1 MSEKHFGLDVN
12 NPTSYN
18 DIVKKILITVLPIL
32 VIAGLIIAAYEY
44 LMSTPLAKAMNSLL
58 GGASAL
64 LTAIGDQLK
73 TCSDNG
79 FFSKGCYMGWL
90 SIGVGLIWGVAKIWD
105 KFSPPKGVALEN
117 LAALIGKS
125 TSEARDIITNS
136 EEFKTLKKTLKEAV
150 ENKENNFSES
160 MQETI
165 LEKGFQRIA
174 TKKSIEEINRSRISE
189 EQKAAQIE
197 TIKENYKNASSEI
210 DKNADLSE
218 EDSKASDDFIE
229 NTIPIE

>member
-105 KFSPPKGVALEN
+105 KFSPPEGVVIKQ
-117 LAALIGKS
+117 LAALKGVS

-136 EEFKTLKKTLKEAV
+136 EEFKNLKDAV
-150 ENKENNFSES
+150 ENKENDFSES
-160 MQETI
+160 MQKTI

-174 TKKSIEEINRSRISE
+174 TKQSIEEINRSKLSTA
-189 EQKAAQIE
+189 QKAAQIE
-197 TIKENYKNASSEI
+197 TIKENYTMASSDI
-210 DKNADLSE
+210 DKNNDLSE
-218 EDSKASDDFIE
+218 DDNKTSDDFIE
-229 NTIPIE
+229 QELPLPID

>member
-1 MSEKHFGLDVN
+1 
-12 NPTSYN
+12 
-18 DIVKKILITVLPIL
+18 
-32 VIAGLIIAAYEY
+32 
-44 LMSTPLAKAMNSLL
+44 
-58 GGASAL
+58 
-64 LTAIGDQLK
+64 
-73 TCSDNG
+73 
-79 FFSKGCYMGWL
+79 
-90 SIGVGLIWGVAKIWD
+90 
-105 KFSPPKGVALEN
+105 
-117 LAALIGKS
+117 
-125 TSEARDIITNS
+125 
-136 EEFKTLKKTLKEAV
+136 
-150 ENKENNFSES
+150 

-229 NTIPIE
+229 QELPLPID

>member
-105 KFSPPKGVALEN
+105 KFSPPEGVVIKQ
-117 LAALIGKS
+117 LAALKGVS

-136 EEFKTLKKTLKEAV
+136 EEFKNLKDAV
-150 ENKENNFSES
+150 ENKENDFSES
-160 MQETI
+160 MQKTI

-174 TKKSIEEINRSRISE
+174 TKQSIEEINRSKLSTA
-189 EQKAAQIE
+189 QKAAQIE

-210 DKNADLSE
+210 DKNDDLSE
-218 EDSKASDDFIE
+218 DDNKTSDDFIE
-229 NTIPIE
+229 QELPLPID

>member
-105 KFSPPKGVALEN
+105 KFSPPEGVVIKQ
-117 LAALIGKS
+117 LAALIGES

-136 EEFKTLKKTLKEAV
+136 EEFKTLKEAV

-165 LEKGFQRIA
+165 LKKGFQRIA

-189 EQKAAQIE
+189 VQKAAQIE

-210 DKNADLSE
+210 DKNNDLSE
-218 EDSKASDDFIE
+218 GDSKASDDFIE
-229 NTIPIE
+229 DTIPIEPLE

>member
-1 MSEKHFGLDVN
+1 MSEKHIGLDVT

-18 DIVKKILITVLPIL
+18 DIVKKILIIVLPIL

-105 KFSPPKGVALEN
+105 KFSPPKGVVIEQ
-117 LAALIGKS
+117 LAALKGVS
-125 TSEARDIITNS
+125 TSEARDSITS
-136 EEFKTLKKTLKEAV
+136 SDDFKKLKDAV
-150 ENKENNFSES
+150 ENTDKNFNKD
-160 MQETI
+160 MQKTI

-174 TKKSIEEINRSRISE
+174 TKQSIEEIKRSSISA
-189 EQKAAQIE
+189 EQRAAKIQE
-197 TIKENYKNASSEI
+197 IKTNYENASSEI
-210 DKNADLSE
+210 DKNDDLSE
-218 EDSKASDDFIE
+218 EDSEASDKFIE
-229 NTIPIE
+229 EEIPME

>member
-1 MSEKHFGLDVN
+1 
-12 NPTSYN
+12 
-18 DIVKKILITVLPIL
+18 
-32 VIAGLIIAAYEY
+32 
-44 LMSTPLAKAMNSLL
+44 MSTPLAKAMNSLL

-105 KFSPPKGVALEN
+105 KFSPPEGVVIKQ
-117 LAALIGKS
+117 LAALKGVS

-136 EEFKTLKKTLKEAV
+136 EEFKNLKDAV
-150 ENKENNFSES
+150 ENKENDFSES
-160 MQETI
+160 MQKTI

-174 TKKSIEEINRSRISE
+174 TKQSIEEINRSKLSTA
-189 EQKAAQIE
+189 QKAAQIE
-197 TIKENYKNASSEI
+197 TIKENYTLASSDI
-210 DKNADLSE
+210 DKNNDLSE
-218 EDSKASDDFIE
+218 DDNKTSDDFIE
-229 NTIPIE
+229 QELPLPID

>member
-1 MSEKHFGLDVN
+1 MSEKHIGLDVT

-18 DIVKKILITVLPIL
+18 DNVKKILIIVFPIL

-64 LTAIGDQLK
+64 LTAIGDQFK

-90 SIGVGLIWGVAKIWD
+90 GIGVGLIWGFVYLRD
-105 KFSPPKGVALEN
+105 YFSPPKGVVIEQ
-117 LAALIGKS
+117 LAALKGVS
-125 TSEARDIITNS
+125 TSEARDSITNS
-136 EEFKTLKKTLKEAV
+136 DEFKNLKDAV
-150 ENKENNFSES
+150 ENKEDNFNKD
-160 MQETI
+160 MQKTI

-174 TKKSIEEINRSRISE
+174 TKQSIEEIKRSSISE
-189 EQKAAQIE
+189 VQKAAKIQE
-197 TIKENYKNASSEI
+197 VKTNYENASSDI
-210 DKNADLSE
+210 DTKANLSE
-218 EDSKASDDFIE
+218 EDIETSDNFIE
-229 NTIPIE
+229 QEIPID